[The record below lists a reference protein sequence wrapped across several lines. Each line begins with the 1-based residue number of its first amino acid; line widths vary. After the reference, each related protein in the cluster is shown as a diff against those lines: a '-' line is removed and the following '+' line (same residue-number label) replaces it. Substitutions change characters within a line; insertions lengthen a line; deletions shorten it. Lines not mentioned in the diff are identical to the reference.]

1 MVRRSGAAAAA
12 LLVLAA
18 THSAAALAKD
28 ELLETL
34 AQKGVINA
42 DEYQKLKAQ
51 QQAAA
56 AKAPPSF
63 STDGGLKFASAD
75 GAFSLQLGALEQIDY
90 AAFDADGTDLSDGT
104 ELRRSRLSLGG
115 TLFKDWQYRV
125 EYEFAKSA
133 AVTQITDVYVAYTR
147 LKPFTVTIGQFKP
160 SFSMEALSQDKS
172 ATFMERALPFYI
184 VSPLIVRAPGVQ
196 LSDSGAQ
203 WSLAGGVFGAPLGDS
218 SSGDEGWG
226 AAARATI
233 APYLSDKAVV
243 HLGLGATWRKPT
255 ADNNGAAPDTTSAV
269 TFSAKPESNQAPSFL
284 STKAMLDVTSF
295 RIIDTEFAGAYGPAS
310 LQGEYE
316 WIHVERDNGKDNLA
330 FTTWYTQLAYTLTG
344 EARPYSVAKGVFDG
358 IKPAHPFGA
367 DGWGAFEAA
376 ARISQLDLNDGSV
389 TGGNER
395 DMTLGVSWYL
405 NAFMRVSANY
415 VKVLKL
421 DGGSYDDQKP
431 AVYQMR
437 LQLAL

>member
-1 MVRRSGAAAAA
+1 MLLALAAAHAA
-12 LLVLAA
+12 PV
-18 THSAAALAKD
+18 LAKD
-28 ELLETL
+28 DLLETL
-34 AQKGVINA
+34 ARKGVISA
-42 DEYQKLKAQ
+42 DEYAKLKDQ
-51 QQAAA
+51 QP
-56 AKAPPSF
+56 KSSAPTL
-63 STDGGLKFASAD
+63 STDDGLKFASAD
-75 GAFSLQLGALEQIDY
+75 GAFSLQVGALQQIDY
-90 AAFDADGTDLSDGT
+90 AAFDADGSDLSDGT

-133 AVTQITDVYVAYTR
+133 AVTQVTDAYVAYTR

-196 LSDSGAQ
+196 LSDSGTH
-203 WSLAGGVFGAPLGDS
+203 WSMAGGIFGAPLGDS

-226 AAARATI
+226 AAARATA
-233 APYLSDKAVV
+233 APYLTEKAVV

-255 ADNNGAAPDTTSAV
+255 ADNNGTPPAATSAV
-269 TFSAKPESNQAPSFL
+269 AFSAKPESNQAPSFL

-295 RIIDTEFAGAYGPAS
+295 RIVGTELAGACGPAS
-310 LQGEYE
+310 LQSEYE
-316 WIHVERDNGKDNLA
+316 WIKVERDNGQDDLA
-330 FTTWYTQLAYTLTG
+330 FTTWYLQFAYTLTG
-344 EARPYSVAKGVFDG
+344 EVRPYKVDRGVFDG
-358 IKPAHPFGA
+358 IKPVKSFGA
-367 DGWGAFEAA
+367 SGWGAFEAA

-389 TGGNER
+389 TGGNMR

-405 NAFMRVSANY
+405 NAFMRISANY

-421 DGGSYDDQKP
+421 DGGTYDDQKP
-431 AVYQMR
+431 SVYQMR
-437 LQLAL
+437 LQLAF